1 MIVSSKVE
9 INAFVSI
16 IGIIIGGA
24 IAGVSGFSTSY
35 SAVPK

>member
-1 MIVSSKVE
+1 MFKVE

-24 IAGVSGFSTSY
+24 IAGVSGMFLALPILQY
-35 SAVPK
+35 SK